1 MKQNEE
7 YEPRRHM
14 SLHEVRSYMICN
26 FDRPLNVTTLAAMA
40 NLSPS
45 YFGDS
50 FKKAYGQSVMDYV
63 TSLRINHAKR
73 LLRETDMKLRDIA
86 KTIGYSDEFYF
97 SRKFKKEVGVSPSAY
112 ERASERK
119 VAVFSPSLLGHLM
132 VLGIVPVAAPLDA
145 KWTPYYYQQ
154 YQQRIAVHLKAVET
168 PWNDDD
174 QEMMLLA
181 AKPDVVISHIEL
193 PETTRQR
200 LSAHSIDVWTLQS
213 SGWREQLREV
223 ASYTGKEAACDS
235 WIAFYEAKAA
245 VVRADLQSVLQQDK
259 FAIIRLYRDGIHLY
273 NNKGMKELLYD
284 DLQLSLVEEEK
295 EPCNQP
301 ITLEQLASLD
311 PERILLFV
319 CLDESTRLSW
329 LTLQHHSLWKGL
341 RAVQNGYLYPLP
353 SNPWYEYSPI
363 AMNRMLDEMVLM
375 VTGKSP
381 NAIQG
386 VVHGAPFT
394 REL

>member
-1 MKQNEE
+1 MKHNEE
-7 YEPRRHM
+7 YEPCRQM
-14 SLHEVRSYMICN
+14 SLQEVRAYMICN

-97 SRKFKKEVGVSPSAY
+97 SRKFKKEVGVSPSSY

-119 VAVFSPSLLGHLM
+119 IAVYSPSLLGHLV
-132 VLGIVPVAAPLDA
+132 VLGIIPVAAPLDA

-154 YQQRIAVHLKAVET
+154 YQQQIAVHLKAVET
-168 PWNDDD
+168 PWNDDN
-174 QEMMLLA
+174 QEITLLA
-181 AKPDVVISHIEL
+181 AKPDVVISHIKL

-200 LSAHSIDVWTLQS
+200 LSAHGVDVLTLQS

-223 ASYTGKEAACDS
+223 ASYTGKEAVCDS

-245 VVRADLQSVLQQDK
+245 AVRADLQSVLKQDK

-273 NNKGMKELLYD
+273 NNKGMKELLCN
-284 DLQLSLVEEEK
+284 DLQLSLVEEET
-295 EPCNQP
+295 EPCNRP
-301 ITLEQLASLD
+301 ITLEQLVSFD

-329 LTLQHHSLWKGL
+329 LTLQHHSLWREL

-353 SNPWYEYSPI
+353 SNPWYEYSPV
-363 AMNRMLDEMVLM
+363 AMNRMLDEILLM

-386 VVHGAPFT
+386 VVHGAPFLS
-394 REL
+394 EL

>member
-1 MKQNEE
+1 MKHNEE
-7 YEPRRHM
+7 YEPRRQM
-14 SLHEVRSYMICN
+14 SLSEVRAYMICN

-86 KTIGYSDEFYF
+86 KTIGYNDEFYF

-112 ERASERK
+112 ERASGRK
-119 VAVFSPSLLGHLM
+119 VAVYSPSLLGHLV
-132 VLGIVPVAAPLDA
+132 VLGIIPVAAPLDA

-154 YQQRIAVHLKAVET
+154 YQQQIAVHLKAVET

-174 QEMMLLA
+174 QEIMLMA

-200 LSAHSIDVWTLQS
+200 LSAHGIDLLTLQS
-213 SGWREQLREV
+213 TGWREQLREV

-245 VVRADLQSVLQQDK
+245 AVRADLQSVLKQDK

-273 NNKGMKELLYD
+273 SNKGMKELLCD
-284 DLQLSLVEEEK
+284 DLQLSLVEEET
-295 EPCNQP
+295 ETCNRP
-301 ITLEQLASLD
+301 ITLEQLASLE
-311 PERILLFV
+311 PERILLFI

-329 LTLQHHSLWKGL
+329 LTLQHHSLWRRL

-353 SNPWYEYSPI
+353 SNPWYEYSPV
-363 AMNRMLDEMVLM
+363 AMNRMLDEMLLM

-386 VVHGAPFT
+386 VVHGAPILG
-394 REL
+394 EL